1 VIETLP
7 FAAILASALLHASW
21 NAMARSGREPGDVL
35 ACGVMIS
42 GIISIPALLWW
53 GLPSA
58 LSWSYL
64 VTGVIINTIG
74 IRLAMAAYRT
84 ASFGLAYPVM
94 RAGIP
99 LLTLP
104 IGAVMLSEWPRPSG
118 VAGVL
123 LIAAA
128 LIMLALAARKAGRA
142 EMRGLGYALMASV
155 AGAGYVTADA
165 IGVRLSGNIMGYA
178 FAVAIG
184 NGLAI
189 ALLTWLEGRNPLALL
204 PVHAMRGLAISA
216 LSTTSFLLYIS
227 AVAVTPVALAAALR
241 ETSVLFAVAMA
252 RYVLKEDVGR
262 FHWAAA
268 ALALAGVIGIRLA

>member
-1 VIETLP
+1 MIETLP
-7 FAAILASALLHASW
+7 FIMILASALLHATW
-21 NAMARSGREPGDVL
+21 NAMARSGAEPGDVL
-35 ACGVMIS
+35 ACSVMIS
-42 GIISIPALLWW
+42 GAF
-53 GLPSA
+53 GLPGLVWFGPPA
-58 LSWSYL
+58 AASWLYL
-64 VTGVIINTIG
+64 AAGVILNTIG
-74 IRLAMAAYRT
+74 VRLAMAAYRT

-104 IGAVMLSEWPRPSG
+104 IGAVMLNEWPRPSG

-142 EMRGLGYALMASV
+142 EMRGLGFALMASV
-155 AGAGYVTADA
+155 AGAGFVTADA
-165 IGVRLSGNIMGYA
+165 FGVRLSGNVLGYA
-178 FAVAIG
+178 FAVTIG
-184 NGLAI
+184 NGLSL
-189 ALLTWLEGRNPLALL
+189 ALLTRLEGRNPLALV
-204 PVHAMRGLAISA
+204 PVHAARSLAISV
-216 LSTTSFLLYIS
+216 LSMTSFLLYI
-227 AVAVTPVALAAALR
+227 AVVAVTPVALAAALR

-252 RYVLKEDVGR
+252 HFVLKEDVGR